1 MIGFISQPAGRL
13 GNVLLQYLFLRELA
27 SKTKNDFFHPD
38 LKGKEYFEGLNETPN
53 YKRIKRKIFNK
64 RKIKLDEIRKIGL
77 DEFLKYVEE
86 SEKILTLIPPVL
98 GYTFNT
104 LYENPNDFLKIKKE
118 FQRPYFDYKDQFVVA
133 IHFRGTDFA
142 DWNPIACLDADYYLR
157 AVEYCV
163 KKYGNHK
170 LFFSLFTDDLTIESY
185 NKVVS
190 FLKENN
196 YSFNEG
202 NPQRNLG
209 EECYNISI
217 SDIVVSSPST
227 FAITASMLGKKK
239 TIIHSKKWCDY
250 CIERNDAVWVEMM
263 KNECDYY
270 KIECVL

>member
-157 AVEYCV
+157 AV
-163 KKYGNHK
+163 
-170 LFFSLFTDDLTIESY
+170 
-185 NKVVS
+185 
-190 FLKENN
+190 
-196 YSFNEG
+196 
-202 NPQRNLG
+202 
-209 EECYNISI
+209 
-217 SDIVVSSPST
+217 
-227 FAITASMLGKKK
+227 
-239 TIIHSKKWCDY
+239 
-250 CIERNDAVWVEMM
+250 
-263 KNECDYY
+263 
-270 KIECVL
+270 

>member
-1 MIGFISQPAGRL
+1 ML
-13 GNVLLQYLFLRELA
+13 
-27 SKTKNDFFHPD
+27 
-38 LKGKEYFEGLNETPN
+38 
-53 YKRIKRKIFNK
+53 
-64 RKIKLDEIRKIGL
+64 
-77 DEFLKYVEE
+77 EE